1 MVFCDTPRVL
11 HSVLDITVT
20 VVFVFLLSQDGW
32 TALMIASEAGNLQVV
47 EVLLAYG
54 ADVEMAEFLVY

>member
-1 MVFCDTPRVL
+1 
-11 HSVLDITVT
+11 
-20 VVFVFLLSQDGW
+20 
-32 TALMIASEAGNLQVV
+32 MIASEAGNLQVV